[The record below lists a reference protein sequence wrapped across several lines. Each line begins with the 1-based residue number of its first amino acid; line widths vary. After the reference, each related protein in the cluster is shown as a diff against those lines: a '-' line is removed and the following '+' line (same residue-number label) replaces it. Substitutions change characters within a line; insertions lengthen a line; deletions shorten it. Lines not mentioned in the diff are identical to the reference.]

1 MHPFV
6 LSETLVVSLLLQGE
20 LSIFPVGIHLSV
32 FSCSWPLNFSF
43 SVWIFR
49 VGMLLSG
56 SFRTLKEK
64 MYLSVTFTNSGNSS
78 LCFPLQ
84 LCHAVLTLRMPL
96 FFPFKTTNSCKML
109 CACMRHILLSAH
121 LSAHAGL
128 QFHSDDYFSRLR
140 LINHWG
146 LSAYLDPRQ
155 SVLISSGRFCWVFTP
170 HRLSHLWSACCGSSG
185 RQWTDAKAD
194 VGPHLPD
201 VVHSQVSQKLSIN
214 NKSSQSKCGEH
225 WKGAAVKGL
234 RRYHE
239 ANIFHLFGYNITTP
253 HVLLLFM
260 SCLYRRG
267 RQGMQ
272 VVVLENSI
280 RYNDN
285 MQQTL

>member
-84 LCHAVLTLRMPL
+84 LCHAVFTLRMPL

-194 VGPHLPD
+194 VGPHPLTISP
-201 VVHSQVSQKLSIN
+201 VRASVENTEKALLSRGCVDIM
-214 NKSSQSKCGEH
+214 KPTYFTYLDIILLLRMSFCSSCH
-225 WKGAAVKGL
+225 VFTGAADKEC
-234 RRYHE
+234 RW
-239 ANIFHLFGYNITTP
+239 
-253 HVLLLFM
+253 
-260 SCLYRRG
+260 
-267 RQGMQ
+267 
-272 VVVLENSI
+272 
-280 RYNDN
+280 
-285 MQQTL
+285 